1 MHVDRSGRHY
11 TAADGSERTYRRDL
25 LRRSYRD
32 ENGKPQKETLA
43 NLSML
48 PEEAITAL
56 RKALGGTVLVE
67 ADAAFEVE
75 RTLSHGGVAA
85 VHAMAT
91 GLGMKKLLG
100 PDCRERDLVSDL
112 RRWVNRTWCDVRF
125 LFDHDS
131 AKSV

>member
-11 TAADGSERTYRRDL
+11 TAADGSERSYRRDL

-56 RKALGGTVLVE
+56 RKALAGVKEKNGVSGG
-67 ADAAFEVE
+67 
-75 RTLSHGGVAA
+75 RRGV
-85 VHAMAT
+85 
-91 GLGMKKLLG
+91 
-100 PDCRERDLVSDL
+100 
-112 RRWVNRTWCDVRF
+112 
-125 LFDHDS
+125 
-131 AKSV
+131 

>member
-11 TAADGSERTYRRDL
+11 TAADGSERIYRRDL

-56 RKALGGTVLVE
+56 RKALAGTVLVE

-75 RTLSHGGVAA
+75 RGYRE
-85 VHAMAT
+85 
-91 GLGMKKLLG
+91 GLAQI
-100 PDCRERDLVSDL
+100 
-112 RRWVNRTWCDVRF
+112 NF
-125 LFDHDS
+125 YF
-131 AKSV
+131 